1 MMSEKT
7 FVLKVVSTLIAVGAL
22 FPSLASAAC
31 SGPSS
36 VDIPYP
42 GFVVNEGEAVG
53 MHNAAINDTL
63 TWSAAYEA
71 EHIFYDTCSEYP
83 ATSVVRGAGSIV
95 PGVSYSDQYGSYAV
109 FDIPGVEGIG
119 YIIRARGAVTD
130 WMAVTDQE
138 AVIRQI
144 PAGTRDTALLFSIRL
159 YAYGS
164 PPPGNY
170 SIPLTT
176 LAQWGVKTSEG
187 TTVQEIGWVPVSTQP
202 TTLEVNTVSCLVTSQ
217 SNQVAILPSVD
228 KIDFSGVGSTV
239 PVSAP
244 FQFSLDCPSTVS
256 LHATMSDGV
265 DPGNTSDV
273 LTLAPEST
281 ATGVG
286 VQIFRQGQ
294 ATPIAF
300 GPQSPMAGTINQWFV
315 GTGASNYVVPME
327 ARYIQTGDTIT
338 PGQVDALATITFSYQ

>member
-1 MMSEKT
+1 M
-7 FVLKVVSTLIAVGAL
+7 LKVACILFAVGAF
-22 FPSLASAAC
+22 FPSMVSAAC
-31 SGPSS
+31 RAPSS

-63 TWSAAYEA
+63 TWTAAHES
-71 EHIFYDTCSEYP
+71 EDILYDTCSEYP

-95 PGVSYSDQYGSYAV
+95 PGVSYSDQYGTYAI
-109 FDIPGVEGIG
+109 FEIPGVEGIG
-119 YIIRARGAVTD
+119 YVMRARGAVTD
-130 WMAVTDQE
+130 WMAIADQE
-138 AVIRQI
+138 VVIRQI
-144 PAGTRDTALLFSIRL
+144 PAGSRNTRLLFSIRL

-170 SIPLTT
+170 SIPMTT
-176 LAQWGVKTSEG
+176 LAQWGLKSSAG
-187 TTVQEIGWVPVSTQP
+187 TTIAEIGWIPVSTQP
-202 TTLEVNTVSCLVTSQ
+202 TTLEVNTVSCLVTSP

-228 KIDFSGVGSTV
+228 RIDFSGVGSTV

-244 FQFSLDCPSTVS
+244 FQFSLNCPSSVS
-256 LHATMSDGV
+256 LYATMSDGV

-315 GTGASNYVVPME
+315 GTGSTSYVVPME
-327 ARYIQTGDTIT
+327 ARYIQTSDTIT
-338 PGQVDALATITFSYQ
+338 PGQIDALATITFSYQ